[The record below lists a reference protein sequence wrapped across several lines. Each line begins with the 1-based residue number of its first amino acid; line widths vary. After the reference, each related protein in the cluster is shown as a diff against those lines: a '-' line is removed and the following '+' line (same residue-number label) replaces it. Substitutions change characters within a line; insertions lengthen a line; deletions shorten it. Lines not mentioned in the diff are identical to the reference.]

1 MAPARNELCLC
12 GSGKK
17 YKKCH
22 ALKAVEREG
31 TMAQHFGLPSP
42 TRPLTDHEVEM
53 FEAGCEEASRSMFF
67 ITPRE
72 KQGFFDIFHSKLTN
86 PIAGETLYWARD
98 VELARVRARF
108 VSSFALRCSDE
119 YEACGGLIGTFADAD
134 SEYPHVDGDENS
146 RLMDEF
152 RAYLDRAK
160 SKGVLP
166 ESWGLHNDDFYAAYA
181 FRWRRYD
188 DGTASDI
195 YEKEILRRIAADVM
209 GDRVE
214 DGEGGTWFSGE
225 FDESE
230 SESESENENES
241 ENEDVEALRADVEAL
256 KMTMTKTKT
265 CATCAADAWTDGG
278 GRRRSCFE
286 CKCVLVRYCSKAC
299 QKADWANH
307 KAMCRE
313 ARASG
318 TGREEW
324 SGAQT
329 RTFAALSPRSRERF
343 V

>member
-1 MAPARNELCLC
+1 
-12 GSGKK
+12 
-17 YKKCH
+17 
-22 ALKAVEREG
+22 
-31 TMAQHFGLPSP
+31 
-42 TRPLTDHEVEM
+42 M
-53 FEAGCEEASRSMFF
+53 FEATCEDHFGGTTTT
-67 ITPRE
+67 ITPMER
-72 KQGFFDIFHSKLTN
+72 QGFLDVFHCKLTN
-86 PIAGETLYWARD
+86 PIEGETLYWARD

-119 YEACGGLIGTFADAD
+119 YEACGDLIGTFADAD
-134 SEYPHVDGDENS
+134 SEYPHADGDVNS
-146 RLMDEF
+146 RLMLEF
-152 RAYLDRAK
+152 RAYLERAK

-166 ESWGLHNDDFYAAYA
+166 ASWWLRNDDFCVDYAL
-181 FRWRRYD
+181 RWGMYD
-188 DGTASDI
+188 DGAASDI

-214 DGEGGTWFSGE
+214 DGEGGTWFE
-225 FDESE
+225 FDDTISDYET
-230 SESESENENES
+230 ESENEFEN

-256 KMTMTKTKT
+256 KTTMTMTKT

-278 GRRRSCFE
+278 GRRRSCYE

-299 QKADWANH
+299 QQADWANH